1 MAKTYILN
9 PTPLLLIG
17 NPKKRKRVK
26 LNKSKSHGG
35 EKQMSRKKSKKVSI
49 NPKRRHRKAIAVKSN
64 PRRKR
69 SRAIAVKS
77 NPRRKRSRAIAVK
90 SNPRRKR
97 SRAIIVKSNPRRK
110 RYHRNPGESAF
121 LLEGLK
127 FGGLV
132 TIGMVGTSLIPQYAL
147 SAMNVKNEGI
157 AKYGSEAVVGLGLA
171 WASKLLKQD
180 LEMPIL
186 AGAVA
191 VILIQGL
198 GDVISGIGN
207 NMKISGYGYLPA
219 QQVPAASSQIGAGNY
234 GYIPPVNNVANEVY
248 A

>member
-35 EKQMSRKKSKKVSI
+35 EKQMSRKRSKKVKV
-49 NPKRRHRKAIAVKSN
+49 NAKRRHRKAIASNPRRKRSRAIVVKSN
-64 PRRKR
+64 PRRKHR
-69 SRAIAVKS
+69 RAIAVKS
-77 NPRRKRSRAIAVK
+77 NPRRKHRRAIAVK
-90 SNPRRKR
+90 SNPRRR
-97 SRAIIVKSNPRRK
+97 
-110 RYHRNPGESAF
+110 RYHRNPGKSAF
-121 LLEGLK
+121 MLESLK

-198 GDVISGIGN
+198 GDVISSIGN